1 MDELL
6 RILLVAFGIGL
17 VIFVHEAGHFLAARL
32 IGVRVLV
39 FSLGFGTR
47 IFGFEHKGTL
57 YQLAAIPMGGYVA
70 VAGEDPSVRAPQP
83 DELPSKSVAQ
93 RFLYYSGGVLMN
105 LAFAVVALPIVF
117 LVGVRFDKPVLG
129 EPIPGSPA
137 WHAGLEAGT
146 EVLRVNG
153 SVVHD
158 FSHVPTAVALG
169 SKDGS
174 DLELRL
180 PDGRV
185 ETVRVRPRL
194 QPELGL
200 YTIGV
205 RPAYDPSGRLLV
217 APEGPAESAGLR
229 TGDTLVAVP
238 GQPAELPLSQALALA
253 FAGGGPV
260 QLSVDGPDGPRTI
273 EIAPQEAGM
282 APARLGIA
290 PPFQE
295 VLDLRRPSGAPDTGL
310 REGDRV
316 LAVDGRAVWR
326 AGDLTRHVL
335 GAVPEGERR
344 ALTLTVQ
351 RDEAVLQVPWPDL
364 DRRGALALVQNV
376 ALGQSQGSGRIAVYP
391 DEAGER
397 AGLLSGD
404 TVLAIDGVPVQTWK
418 DVERAV
424 GRAKG
429 PLQMVV
435 DRPGAAE
442 PLAIEARPE
451 PAPVLEYGF
460 AIAPYEYI
468 FRSAGVVEAVS
479 VGLSSSWRM
488 LADVW
493 LSLQKLVL
501 REVPTDSLGGI
512 ITIGAVSYSWAEAG
526 AMKLL
531 FFLCLLSINLAFLN
545 VLPIPVLDGGH
556 LFFLAVEAVK
566 GSPVSEKVFG
576 YSQMVGLVLIV
587 TLMVYVTYNDLMR
600 WVF

>member
-1 MDELL
+1 MEELL

-17 VIFVHEAGHFLAARL
+17 VIFVHEAGHYLAARL

-47 IFGFEHKGTL
+47 IFGFVHKGTL
-57 YQLAAIPMGGYVA
+57 YQVAAIPMGGYVA
-70 VAGEDPSVRAPQP
+70 VAGEDPSVRAPEP
-83 DELPSKSVAQ
+83 DELPAKSVAQ
-93 RFLYYSGGVLMN
+93 RFLYYSGGVVMN

-153 SVVHD
+153 SAVQD
-158 FSHVPTAVALG
+158 FSHVPTAIALG
-169 SKDGS
+169 SKEGS
-174 DLELRL
+174 ELELRL
-180 PDGRV
+180 ADGRV
-185 ETVRVRPRL
+185 ETLRVRPRL

-205 RPAYDPSGRLLV
+205 RPAYDPTGRLIV
-217 APEGPAESAGLR
+217 APEGVAAAAGLR
-229 TGDTLVAVP
+229 DGDKMLAVV
-238 GQPAELPLSQALALA
+238 GQPAELPLPQALALA
-253 FAGGGPV
+253 LAGGGQV

-273 EIAPQEAGM
+273 TIAPQQGGM
-282 APARLGIA
+282 SSPRLGIA

-295 VLDLRRPSGAPDTGL
+295 VLDVRRRPGAPDPGL
-310 REGDRV
+310 LEGDRI
-316 LAVDGRAVWR
+316 LAVEGNELWR
-326 AGDLTRHVL
+326 AGDLTRFVL
-335 GAVPEGERR
+335 ESVPEGERR
-344 ALTLTVQ
+344 ALRLRVQ
-351 RDEAVLQVPWPDL
+351 RGEAVLDMTWPTV
-364 DRRGALALVQNV
+364 DRRGALALVQDV
-376 ALGQSQGSGRIAVYP
+376 ALGQSQDSARIAVYP
-391 DEAGER
+391 GEAGER
-397 AGLLSGD
+397 AGLRSGD
-404 TVLAIDGVPVQTWK
+404 NILSIDAVPVATWK
-418 DVERAV
+418 DVQDGV

-429 PLQMVV
+429 ALQVV
-435 DRPGAAE
+435 VERPGAAA
-442 PLAIEARPE
+442 PLALEVRPE
-451 PAPVLEYGF
+451 AAPELAYDF
-460 AIAPYEYI
+460 ALAPYEYI
-468 FRSAGVVEAVS
+468 FRSSGVVEAVT

-512 ITIGAVSYSWAEAG
+512 ITIGAVSYHWSEAG

-556 LFFLAVEAVK
+556 LFFLGVEAIK